1 MNELNLLKLIKN
13 NIQNNS
19 YIGDDTAYL
28 EELGIVVTT
37 DTLVEDVHFRLKN
50 TTPFDL
56 GFKSMA
62 VNLSDIASD
71 GAIPAYAF
79 VSLSLPDYVDE
90 NFVKEFYKGMGEL
103 CVRHG
108 VTIAG
113 GDITGADKLFINI
126 SLIGKMNGL
135 SPARRNN
142 AKVGDIVIATGFYGT
157 SKAGFEILENEEKF
171 IDLFPDFILNKFK
184 KAHNKPEPHLGFGR
198 IILQNSSTTPAM
210 MDTSDGLADALFKIA
225 QNSEVEI
232 EIEEELIPIDS
243 DLISVAEIQETNPL
257 DWMLFGGEDYTL
269 VACVE
274 SDVADKLAVKNI
286 PIRKIG
292 KVISKNPQG
301 LVKVKTIS
309 DEIIINEEILGNKTF
324 QHFEKE

>member
-1 MNELNLLKLIKN
+1 MNEVELLKLIHNQIPN
-13 NIQNNS
+13 NK
-19 YIGDDTAYL
+19 YLGDDTAYL

-37 DTLVEDVHFRLKN
+37 DTLVEDIHFRLKN

-71 GAIPAYAF
+71 GAIPVYAF
-79 VSLSLPDYVDE
+79 VSLSIPSYINE
-90 NFVKEFYKGMGEL
+90 TFIEEFYKGMNEL

-113 GDITGADKLFINI
+113 GDITGSDKLFINI
-126 SLIGKMNGL
+126 SVIGKTDGL

-171 IDLFPDFILNKFK
+171 INEFPDFILEKFK
-184 KAHNKPEPHLGFGR
+184 KAHRKPEPHLGFGR
-198 IILQNSSTTPAM
+198 IILQNSKTIPAM

-225 QNSEVEI
+225 QLSKVEI
-232 EIEEELIPIDS
+232 SIDENLIPITP
-243 DLISVAEIQETNPL
+243 DLPDIAKILKEDYLNWV
-257 DWMLFGGEDYTL
+257 LFGGEDYTL
-269 VACVE
+269 VACVNNE
-274 SDVADKLAVKNI
+274 AADKLAVDNI

-292 KVISKNPQG
+292 KVTSTSNPG
-301 LVKVKTIS
+301 IVKIKSNNKDIVIT
-309 DEIIINEEILGNKTF
+309 EAILKAKSF
-324 QHFEKE
+324 MHFN

>member
-37 DTLVEDVHFRLKN
+37 DTLIEDVHFRIET

-90 NFVKEFYKGMGEL
+90 NFVKEFYKGMDEL

-171 IDLFPDFILNKFK
+171 IDYDLRMH
-184 KAHNKPEPHLGFGR
+184 AR
-198 IILQNSSTTPAM
+198 SSFYSM
-210 MDTSDGLADALFKIA
+210 
-225 QNSEVEI
+225 
-232 EIEEELIPIDS
+232 
-243 DLISVAEIQETNPL
+243 
-257 DWMLFGGEDYTL
+257 W
-269 VACVE
+269 
-274 SDVADKLAVKNI
+274 
-286 PIRKIG
+286 
-292 KVISKNPQG
+292 
-301 LVKVKTIS
+301 
-309 DEIIINEEILGNKTF
+309 
-324 QHFEKE
+324 

>member
-1 MNELNLLKLIKN
+1 MKEQALLKLI
-13 NIQNNS
+13 QNELTNCS

-37 DTLVEDVHFRLKN
+37 DTLIEDVHFRLRT

-79 VSLSLPDYVDE
+79 VSLSLPDYCDE
-90 NFVKEFYKGMGEL
+90 SFVKEFYNGMKEL
-103 CVRHG
+103 CIRHG

-113 GDITGADKLFINI
+113 GDITKADKLFINI
-126 SLIGKMNGL
+126 SLIGKTENL
-135 SPARRNN
+135 KPARRNN

-171 IDLFPDFILNKFK
+171 TEIFPNFILEKFK
-184 KAHNKPEPHLGFGR
+184 KAHRKPEPHLGFGR
-198 IILQNSSTTPAM
+198 IILQNSKTTPAM

-225 QNSEVEI
+225 QSSNVEI
-232 EIEEELIPIDS
+232 EVEEKLIPIDN
-243 DLISVAEIQETNPL
+243 DLKEVAKILNANPL
-257 DWMLFGGEDYTL
+257 EWILFGGEDYTL
-269 VACVE
+269 VATVDE
-274 SDVADKLAVKNI
+274 NVANKLAVKNI

-292 KVISKNPQG
+292 KVVKENNQGIVRINSVNEIS
-301 LVKVKTIS
+301 VI
-309 DEIIINEEILGNKTF
+309 DEQVLEQKSF
-324 QHFEKE
+324 QHFNK

>member
-1 MNELNLLKLIKN
+1 MKELSLIKK
-13 NIQNNS
+13 ISQLIPNNS
-19 YIGDDTAYL
+19 YIGDDTAYFD
-28 EELGIVVTT
+28 ELGIVVTT

-79 VSLSLPDYVDE
+79 VSLSLPSYIDEKFVDD
-90 NFVKEFYKGMGEL
+90 FYAGMNEL

-113 GDITGADKLFINI
+113 GDITSSDKLFINI
-126 SLIGKMNGL
+126 CVIGKTEGL
-135 SPARRNN
+135 SPARRSN

-171 IDLFPDFILNKFK
+171 ADKFPDFILEKFK
-184 KAHNKPEPHLGFGR
+184 KAHRKPEPHLGFGR
-198 IILQNSSTTPAM
+198 IIRQNSTCPPAM

-225 QNSEVEI
+225 QSSGVEM
-232 EIEEELIPIDS
+232 EIEEELIPITP
-243 DLISVAEIQETNPL
+243 DLKEIANVLNANPM
-257 DWMLFGGEDYTL
+257 DWVLFGGEDYTL

-292 KVISKNPQG
+292 KVTTKNPAG
-301 LVKVKTIS
+301 LVKIKSQT
-309 DEIIINEEILGNKTF
+309 DEFLITQEVIENKTF
-324 QHFEKE
+324 DHFN